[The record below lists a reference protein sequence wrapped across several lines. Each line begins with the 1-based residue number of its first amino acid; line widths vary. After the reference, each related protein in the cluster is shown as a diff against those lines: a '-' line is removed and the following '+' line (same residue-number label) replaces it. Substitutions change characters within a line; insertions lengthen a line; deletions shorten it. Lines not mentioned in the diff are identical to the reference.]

1 MNRSAQFSDPSIE
14 DKVAALRGPQ
24 AYMAPPGR
32 VEVKETHMSWVFLGE
47 EFVYKLKKPVRYDF
61 LDFSTLELRRRDCE
75 CEVELN
81 RRLAN
86 GVYLGV
92 VALRRQADGSLMLA
106 PAGQVVDWL
115 VKMRRLPAARMLD
128 AAILDNTVKGAD
140 LIGVCRLLADFYR
153 HRAAS
158 VAMAPDAYVQR
169 FAADIEAN
177 LDVLGQ
183 AEYGLPMTQLKRLAD
198 WQRGFIRERAVLLMR
213 RAQQARL
220 VEGHGDLR
228 PEHICLIAEPV
239 VIDCLEFNRDLRIL
253 DPLDE
258 LAYLALE
265 CERLGAPA
273 LGARVLNYYIDVS
286 GDRSEADLM
295 RFYTVYRACLRAT
308 LAIWHTDD
316 DTVDDHDKWRTR
328 ARDYLELA
336 LHHIDAS

>member
-1 MNRSAQFSDPSIE
+1 
-14 DKVAALRGPQ
+14 
-24 AYMAPPGR
+24 
-32 VEVKETHMSWVFLGE
+32 
-47 EFVYKLKKPVRYDF
+47 
-61 LDFSTLELRRRDCE
+61 
-75 CEVELN
+75 
-81 RRLAN
+81 
-86 GVYLGV
+86 
-92 VALRRQADGSLMLA
+92 
-106 PAGQVVDWL
+106 
-115 VKMRRLPAARMLD
+115 
-128 AAILDNTVKGAD
+128 
-140 LIGVCRLLADFYR
+140 
-153 HRAAS
+153 
-158 VAMAPDAYVQR
+158 
-169 FAADIEAN
+169 
-177 LDVLGQ
+177 
-183 AEYGLPMTQLKRLAD
+183 
-198 WQRGFIRERAVLLMR
+198 MR